1 MTKFRLNQ
9 SLLFILITAFLS
21 MQSASAHIHLPEHQG
36 HNDSHHQHDLEV
48 HSHQS
53 IDHDTD
59 VVGSSHH
66 TNDINIIELDHKF
79 SAQNAEKPKK
89 STTTTIPLAFQQP
102 TFISA
107 LKTNLPDLLSSKFS
121 YLYGLTANPRGPP
134 KYF

>member
-21 MQSASAHIHLPEHQG
+21 MQSASAHIHLSEHQD
-36 HNDSHHQHDLEV
+36 HNDSHHHHDLEI

-53 IDHDTD
+53 IDHNTD
-59 VVGSSHH
+59 VINSSHQ
-66 TNDINIIELDHKF
+66 TNNINIIELDHKF

-89 STTTTIPLAFQQP
+89 PSTTTIPLDFQQP
-102 TFISA
+102 TFIST